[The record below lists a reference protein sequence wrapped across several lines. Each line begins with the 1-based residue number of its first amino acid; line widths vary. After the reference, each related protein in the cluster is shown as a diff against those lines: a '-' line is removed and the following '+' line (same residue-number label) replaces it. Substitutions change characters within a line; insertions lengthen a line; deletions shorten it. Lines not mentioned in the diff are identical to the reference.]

1 MKKTSPRAFSLVEV
15 ALALGV
21 ISFAVLALLGLIL
34 TAQQSSRESIDST
47 DNTLLFEKVVSQ
59 LKLKPYHVDQQPGG
73 ALSPLLPLPPLNA
86 NLDQEARAFVVD
98 EQYRYVGDASDPMA
112 RSQGTK
118 VVRVLVKDS
127 IDLNIESMH
136 APTKAAEGQLA
147 LVRVEISG
155 PAEGYNENKRSA
167 PNMHVFETEIGV
179 LEQ

>member
-1 MKKTSPRAFSLVEV
+1 MKRTSSYGFSLVEV

-21 ISFAVLALLGLIL
+21 VSFAILALLGLIL

-59 LKLKPYHVDQQPGG
+59 LKLKPYDATQTAIG
-73 ALSPLLPLPPLNA
+73 SRSTLLPLPPLNA
-86 NLDQEARAFVVD
+86 NLTKAAEAFVVD
-98 EQYRYVGDASDPMA
+98 EQYRYVGLATDAQA
-112 RSQGTK
+112 RSKGRK
-118 VVRVLVKDS
+118 VVRIEVKDS

-136 APTKAAEGQLA
+136 APTPVAEGQLA

-155 PAEGYNENKRSA
+155 PPEGYDNNLRRA
-167 PNMHVFETEIGV
+167 PNMQIFETEIGV